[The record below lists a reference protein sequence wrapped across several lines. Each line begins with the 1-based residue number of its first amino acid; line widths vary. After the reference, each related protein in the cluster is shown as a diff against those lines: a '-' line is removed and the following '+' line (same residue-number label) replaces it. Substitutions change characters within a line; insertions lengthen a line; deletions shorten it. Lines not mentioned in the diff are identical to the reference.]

1 METNTNPTS
10 KIISIINIDF
20 RESFDQLTEE
30 EKNYLYYLSKA
41 CWAGQLIDLFQ
52 TSYES
57 PALFMIFQKFFGSFP
72 DVYEL
77 EEIMKKNDID
87 PDIFDKFMEYAAR
100 FYSNFGNYTIKKKK
114 FFPEFPIPPNSP
126 GDYETNMFEKILSQ
140 SDKFGEFKSIWD
152 IIKYIIF
159 DKTENAENINLE
171 EKDGKNCYYLGG
183 IKKEQI

>member
-1 METNTNPTS
+1 
-10 KIISIINIDF
+10 
-20 RESFDQLTEE
+20 
-30 EKNYLYYLSKA
+30 
-41 CWAGQLIDLFQ
+41 
-52 TSYES
+52 
-57 PALFMIFQKFFGSFP
+57 MIFQKFFGSFP

-183 IKKEQI
+183 IKKEQIESTDEFLLILFFLLFLHLLNLHQVHIVRLF

>member
-1 METNTNPTS
+1 METNTNPTP

-114 FFPEFPIPPNSP
+114 FFPEFKA
-126 GDYETNMFEKILSQ
+126 ETEEDNWKTFEKILSI
-140 SDKFGEFKSIWD
+140 SPKYPDFKSIWD

-159 DKTENAENINLE
+159 DK
-171 EKDGKNCYYLGG
+171 
-183 IKKEQI
+183 